1 MGRLR
6 MLRAVQREP
15 GRKVA
20 ELAVEAK
27 LHSNTAR
34 EHLGV
39 LEKEGLVLS
48 LSLSTGAR
56 GRPPVVFYPVDHAE
70 ANPAAE
76 RRLAEARANGDA
88 LRRVAPDLD
97 RTSELGVVATRQLDA
112 LYEHLEDAGL
122 EPMID
127 ESRLT
132 VNVAPCKYKRVMQE
146 DRDIVCSVHARLV
159 QDHLAQVP
167 GPLSL
172 SSLRP
177 FVTPTRCEI
186 ALALTHTT
194 DVPQNGD

>member
-34 EHLGV
+34 EHLWV

-48 LSLSTGAR
+48 FSLTTGTR
-56 GRPPVVFYPVDHAE
+56 GRPPVVFYPVDHAA
-70 ANPAAE
+70 ANPVAE
-76 RRLAEARANGDA
+76 RRFAEARANGDA

-97 RTSELGVVATRQLDA
+97 RTSELGTVATHQLDT

-122 EPMID
+122 EPIVD

-146 DRDIVCSVHARLV
+146 DRSLVCSVHARLV

-167 GPLSL
+167 GPLRL

-186 ALALTHTT
+186 ALGFTPTI
-194 DVPQNGD
+194 DVAPSGD